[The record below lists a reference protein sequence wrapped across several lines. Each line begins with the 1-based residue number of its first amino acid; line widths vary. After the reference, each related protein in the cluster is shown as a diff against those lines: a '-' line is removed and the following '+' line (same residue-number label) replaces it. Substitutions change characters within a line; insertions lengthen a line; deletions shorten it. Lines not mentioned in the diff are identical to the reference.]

1 MNRAKPSIR
10 NAWLAWMAWM
20 ALGGAP
26 CGTPAGF
33 AASPSAGRPSS
44 EQPPAAVPTAP
55 PPVRAPIC
63 EIRVSGYDQTRPA
76 DSRVEP
82 SPAVLA
88 GALVYTRVHVN
99 LDEVPLSTALNAL
112 ARSARVNLLG
122 LYRRNDSSPG
132 LDRDAP
138 ISLVL
143 EDVTAQEA
151 LEAILAA
158 ATGMVD
164 VTWQIRGNIIE
175 CGPKQ
180 MLAEAGR
187 REIRVYDLTDL
198 RFEVPNFSSPT
209 FDPSREHN
217 IRRRPK
223 QISADFAKLIVNQVE
238 PDAWREADAP
248 GDPGRVLGPV
258 GGGASPTPP
267 QNLDPDSDQ
276 DIYVRGQWA
285 SLHIRSDRDLV
296 VNAPDFIH
304 RQIGGYGR
312 LVPPALPAGASTPP
326 SPSTPARP

>member
-1 MNRAKPSIR
+1 MTGAERSSMVARMACI
-10 NAWLAWMAWM
+10 AWMS
-20 ALGGAP
+20 LGGAF
-26 CGTPAGF
+26 CASAAGF
-33 AASPSAGRPSS
+33 APSPPAGPSPSG
-44 EQPPAAVPTAP
+44 QPPAAVPAAP

-63 EIRVSGYDQTRPA
+63 EIRVSGYDRTRPA
-76 DSRVEP
+76 DSKVEP

-88 GALVYTRVHVN
+88 GALVYTRLHVN
-99 LDEVPLSTALNAL
+99 LDEAPLSQALNAL
-112 ARSARVNLLG
+112 ARAARVNLLG
-122 LYRRNDSSPG
+122 LYRRGDSSPG

-138 ISLVL
+138 ISLLL

-180 MLAEAGR
+180 MLAESGR

-198 RFEVPNFSSPT
+198 RFEIPNFSSPT

-258 GGGASPTPP
+258 GGGAMPAPA
-267 QNLDPDSDQ
+267 QNLDPDSQQ

-285 SLHIRSDRDLV
+285 SLHIRADRDLV

-312 LVPPALPAGASTPP
+312 LVPPPGPTAP
-326 SPSTPARP
+326 SAPTAPSTSPRP